1 MEAARVLF
9 IGRIQTTRS
18 PIAAALEKR
27 YDVIHAPSGK
37 VGADLAS
44 EKPFQMVVLDAVSMR
59 TPGDR
64 ICLGLRA
71 SLGKTPIVHIH
82 PGPKEAA
89 QSVADVVLFQ
99 PFTSRRLLGYI
110 DRLLQPQTEQTV
122 SYGPLSINL
131 NRRVLIIDGQET
143 QLTPKQALLIEI
155 FLRHPGAVL
164 DRKTLME
171 KVWQTNYMG
180 DTRTLDVHIRWIR
193 EVIESNPGAPRFL
206 RTIRGV
212 GYCLEIP
219 DEMIT
224 DSEFDEEPVLTHPY

>member
-9 IGRIQTTRS
+9 IGRIQTNRS
-18 PIAAALEKR
+18 PIATALEKR
-27 YDVIHAPSGK
+27 YDVVLAPSGK
-37 VGADLAS
+37 VGADLAN
-44 EKPFQMVVLDAVSMR
+44 EKPFQAVVLDAVSLR

-64 ICLGLRA
+64 ICSGLRA

-82 PGPKEAA
+82 PGPKEQA
-89 QSVADVVLFQ
+89 QSAADIILFQ
-99 PFTSRRLLGYI
+99 PFTSRRLLGCI
-110 DRLLQPQTEQTV
+110 DRLLQPQGEQTI
-122 SYGPLSINL
+122 SYGPFSINL

-155 FLRHPGAVL
+155 FLRHPGEVL

-171 KVWQTNYMG
+171 KVWQTDYLG

-193 EVIESNPGAPRFL
+193 EAIESNPGAPHYL

-219 DEMIT
+219 DESSSYT
-224 DSEFDEEPVLTHPY
+224 EFDDEPVLTHPY